1 LAGKEQIRRID
12 NLSSMRSEIRNN
24 IGAAVVLSCVF
35 AIAALA
41 LHISLPLLHRDCRTV
56 FYSKTISNLSSSA
69 SSEAPVWIRTEV
81 FVGMALDERNSSS
94 TEQPLRKIRSVFML
108 PPRKFSGDRPFYSVP
123 YFTFQKIL
131 WAALPVRAGP
141 SFC

>member
-1 LAGKEQIRRID
+1 MAGKEQIRRID
-12 NLSSMRSEIRNN
+12 NLSSMQSEIRKS
-24 IGAAVVLSCVF
+24 IGAAVILACVF

-56 FYSKTISNLSSSA
+56 YYSKTITNVSSSS
-69 SSEAPVWIRTEV
+69 SSESPVWMRTEA

-94 TEQPLRKIRSVFML
+94 TEQPLRKQRSAFLL
-108 PPRKFSGDRPFYSVP
+108 PPRKFAGDRPYCSVP

>member
-1 LAGKEQIRRID
+1 
-12 NLSSMRSEIRNN
+12 MRSEIRKS
-24 IGAAVVLSCVF
+24 IGAAVILACVF
-35 AIAALA
+35 AIASLA
-41 LHISLPLLHRDCRTV
+41 LHISLPLLQGDCRTV
-56 FYSKTISNLSSSA
+56 YYSKTITNVSSS
-69 SSEAPVWIRTEV
+69 SSESPAWTRTEA

-94 TEQPLRKIRSVFML
+94 TEQPLRKVRSVFLL
-108 PPRKFSGDRPFYSVP
+108 PPRKFAGDRPSCSVP